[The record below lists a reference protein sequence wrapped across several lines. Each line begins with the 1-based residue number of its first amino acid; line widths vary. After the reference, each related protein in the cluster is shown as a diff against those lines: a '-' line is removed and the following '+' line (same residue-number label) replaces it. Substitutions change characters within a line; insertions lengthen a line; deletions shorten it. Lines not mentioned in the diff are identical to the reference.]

1 MRSRVLAGLLAV
13 SLLATA
19 AVFCSLLAAG
29 EVTRTV
35 VPNRDAYELV
45 MRAQVQQA
53 IRPIGSRYLAN
64 RMLCNPG
71 LTTFAG
77 QSNIEVRFTLGTP
90 ELAQARLLKQARCL
104 SDHGYLHRAQLA
116 GLAATTEV
124 RSERGLAR
132 VIPAAL
138 RLDLS
143 PPALAA
149 LAGLVGADVL
159 LVLELV
165 RRRRLRSGISF

>member
-1 MRSRVLAGLLAV
+1 MRSRLLVGLLAV

-19 AVFCSLLAAG
+19 ALVCSLLAAR

-35 VPNRDAYELV
+35 VPNRDAYEVV
-45 MRAQVQQA
+45 MRAQMQQA
-53 IRPIGSRYLAN
+53 IRPIGSRFLAN

-71 LTTFAG
+71 LTFVGRSHA
-77 QSNIEVRFTLGTP
+77 EVRFTLGTP
-90 ELAQARLLKQARCL
+90 ELAQARLSKQAHCL
-104 SDHGYLHRAQLA
+104 SEHGYIRREQLA
-116 GLAATTEV
+116 GLVATTEV
-124 RSERGLAR
+124 RTERGLTR
-132 VIPAAL
+132 VIPSAL

-149 LAGLVGADVL
+149 LAGFVTADVL
-159 LVLELV
+159 LVLELL